1 MKTEEKAFHPIQL
14 LRTVYLDR
22 KKKNQRYSLSAFAR
36 DLDLSVSFLS
46 RLMRGERSLT
56 VNQVIQIGTLLGLS
70 ADEVDQAIASLVQ
83 NAPENSKIS
92 KKFIKAIQK
101 KETTDA
107 LKTSQSLTYYEVER
121 FKAISAWYHLAI
133 LNLTL
138 TKDFNRKPS
147 IIAKR
152 LGISSVEAQDAIH
165 RLLNLGLLEEVNG
178 KLKKTKQALFI
189 KTTSSDRAIREF
201 TEQTMDR
208 ARLVLQDSSQEAFEK
223 RCMPGTTLPI
233 SLKSLPKLK
242 ERILKFQLELI
253 DLSKADSYDEVYQ
266 LNLNFFPLSQPIQQN
281 LEKNN
286 ENKK

>member
-1 MKTEEKAFHPIQL
+1 MKAETHSTHPVQI

-22 KKKNQRYSLSAFAR
+22 KKKNPSYSLTAYAR

-56 VNQVIQIGTLLGLS
+56 VNQAIQIGTLLGLT
-70 ADEVDQAIASLVQ
+70 ADQVDESISSLVQ

-101 KETTDA
+101 KETTRA
-107 LKTSQSLTYYEVER
+107 LKISQSLTFYEVER

-138 TKDFNRKPS
+138 TKSFTSRPS

-152 LGISSVEAQDAIH
+152 LGITSVEAQDAIQ
-165 RLLNLGLLEEVNG
+165 RLLQLGLLEKANG
-178 KLKKTKQALFI
+178 KLQKTKQALYI
-189 KTTSSDRAIREF
+189 KTSSSERAIREF
-201 TEQTMDR
+201 TIQTMKR
-208 ARLVLQDSSQEAFEK
+208 AEQVLQDSSQEAFEK

-233 SLKSLPKLK
+233 DSKKIPQIK

-253 DLSKADSYDEVYQ
+253 NLAKSESYDEVYQ
-266 LNLNFFPLSQPIQQN
+266 FNLQLFPLTQ
-281 LEKNN
+281 LETKT
-286 ENKK
+286 KKTEK